1 MKMVKVI
8 SETNSGRNK
17 VFQDTRN
24 NHIMTDKEFISR
36 IKNENSAYHDNYYV
50 RKING
55 IETAVSKPNGIKND
69 NLG

>member
-8 SETNSGRNK
+8 FETDSGRNK

-36 IKNENSAYHDNYYV
+36 IKNENSVYHDN
-50 RKING
+50 
-55 IETAVSKPNGIKND
+55 
-69 NLG
+69 

>member
-8 SETNSGRNK
+8 SENENGRNK

-36 IKNENSAYHDNYYV
+36 IQNPNSVYNEHYYV
-50 RKING
+50 REING
-55 IETAVSKPNGIKND
+55 QPTAVSKPDGKIKN
-69 NLG
+69 NLN

>member
-8 SETNSGRNK
+8 EETDTGRNK

-24 NHIMTDKEFISR
+24 NHIMSDKEFISR
-36 IKNENSAYHDNYYV
+36 IKNENSVYNNYYYV

-55 IETAVSKPNGIKND
+55 VETAVSKPDNSKKN

>member
-8 SETNSGRNK
+8 SEDKHGRNK

-36 IKNENSAYHDNYYV
+36 IKNENSVYSEHYYV

-55 IETAVSKPNGIKND
+55 QETAVSNPNGNKQD
-69 NLG
+69 NLN